1 MNMLRGDIKK
11 VICLLFSNLDF
22 YFEKNGFKRRKSG
35 LIYVHKIGETVQK
48 IEIVFFSN
56 PSYYR
61 GVIAHIYP
69 HIQIYFPKINNTAQA
84 FANHLIPQN
93 WINKFTIRQPIQVY
107 SKSKDFLLKNSQH
120 YEPLE
125 NEILSFFE
133 EYTMPLLDNL
143 TRDKDYL
150 TLYESNDK
158 RIVWDDYQYLY
169 IASAYVNEC
178 KFKEAYQIIEN
189 RFNKPGLQEKYKE
202 VFSFFEHIDNI

>member
-22 YFEKNGFKRRKSG
+22 YFEKNGFKRRKNG

-84 FANHLIPQN
+84 FANHLIPKIGL
-93 WINKFTIRQPIQVY
+93 INSP
-107 SKSKDFLLKNSQH
+107 
-120 YEPLE
+120 
-125 NEILSFFE
+125 
-133 EYTMPLLDNL
+133 LDNL
-143 TRDKDYL
+143 YKYIQNLKIFFLKTR
-150 TLYESNDK
+150 
-158 RIVWDDYQYLY
+158 
-169 IASAYVNEC
+169 
-178 KFKEAYQIIEN
+178 
-189 RFNKPGLQEKYKE
+189 
-202 VFSFFEHIDNI
+202 NIMSL

>member
-1 MNMLRGDIKK
+1 MLRGDIKK

-22 YFEKNGFKRRKSG
+22 YFEKNGFKRRKNG

-125 NEILSFFE
+125 NLMTVLQMLIMLFQQRVQRVKCFM
-133 EYTMPLLDNL
+133 THLMPV
-143 TRDKDYL
+143 K
-150 TLYESNDK
+150 
-158 RIVWDDYQYLY
+158 
-169 IASAYVNEC
+169 
-178 KFKEAYQIIEN
+178 
-189 RFNKPGLQEKYKE
+189 
-202 VFSFFEHIDNI
+202 